1 MKNKAISQNNGLSRA
16 IIYCS
21 GVVQGI
27 GFRPFVYRIAVKHKL
42 TGYVLNLGDAGVE
55 IVVEGPKANIKE
67 FLKSL
72 VDEKPPLAYY
82 SNLKINWEPY
92 KGEFKEFVVKP
103 SEKKSKVKGVSYIPP
118 DIALC
123 EECKKELFN
132 PLDRRYMYP
141 FIVCSH
147 CGPRF
152 TVIEDLPY
160 DRERT
165 SMRDFPMCEE
175 CKKEYTN
182 PLDRRYHAEPTC
194 CPKCGPQ
201 MTLYNRDG
209 NVINTADPI
218 REAARLIE
226 EGYILA
232 IKGIGGT
239 HLAVKTTDD
248 DPVILLRKRR
258 RRPQRPFA
266 LMSKDLESIKK
277 FAIITKEEED
287 LLLSYRRPIVLLK
300 KREPF
305 PLSKQLAPGLDTI
318 GVMLPYSGIHEI
330 LMYYVKEPALVM
342 TSGNYP
348 GEPMAITNEA
358 AFKQLKNIADFFLL
372 HNRRIV
378 NRNDDSVVKLIEG
391 KTIFLRRSRGYVP
404 EPLEVPFLK
413 EDDLNILAV
422 GPELNVTFT
431 ILKGK
436 YAYISQHI
444 GDVENLEMINF
455 IQTAIKNF
463 KKITVTKEIHAVV
476 SDIHPMFYTTKLAEN
491 LSNELGIPHIR
502 IQHHFAHVISL
513 MAEHK
518 IPPEEK
524 VIAIAADGFG
534 LGDDGKAWGGE
545 ILLADYHSYRRIA
558 HLTYVPMPGG
568 DLATKY
574 PIRMVA
580 GILSKVLNEEENR
593 KILERYTHAFRFGEK
608 EIDIVLKQIS
618 RNINTPLTSSLGRFL
633 DAISVVLNICH
644 VRTYE
649 GEPAIKLEAAG
660 SRGKVL
666 KEIVSEL
673 DDKTVQ
679 HGLEIETPQI
689 LMEVINSLDNGYQVN
704 DIAATVQYFI
714 GRKLGELAVE
724 LAEKHGVDKILFTG
738 GVAYNRLITE
748 AIHHVVKENGKSF
761 LRHIMV
767 PPGDGGISFGQAV
780 FGKIYL
786 EEN

>member
-1 MKNKAISQNNGLSRA
+1 MRNKITTNNEDLARA
-16 IIYCS
+16 TIYCS

-27 GFRPFVYRIAVKHKL
+27 GFRPFVYRIAVKHGL

-55 IVVEGPKANIKE
+55 IVVEGLKSNIKR

-72 VDEKPPLAYY
+72 NDEKPPLAYY
-82 SNLKINWEPY
+82 SDLKINWEPY
-92 KGEFKEFVVKP
+92 TGEFNEFVVKP

-175 CKKEYTN
+175 CEKEYTN

-194 CPKCGPQ
+194 CPKCGPH
-201 MTLYNRDG
+201 MTLYDKDG
-209 NVINTADPI
+209 EVIDITNPI
-218 REAARLIE
+218 REAAKLIE

-239 HLAVKTTDD
+239 HLAVKTTEDE
-248 DPVILLRKRR
+248 PVIILRKRR

-266 LMSKDLESIKK
+266 LMSKDISTIER
-277 FAIITKEEED
+277 FAVVTEKEKE
-287 LLLSYRRPIVLLK
+287 LLLSYRRPIVLLEK
-300 KREPF
+300 KEPF
-305 PLSKQLAPGLDTI
+305 PLSEYLAPKLDTI

-330 LMYYVKEPALVM
+330 LMYYIKEPALVM

-358 AFKQLKNIADFFLL
+358 AFKQLKNIADYFLL

-378 NRNDDSVVKLIEG
+378 NRNDDSVVKLIENEP
-391 KTIFLRRSRGYVP
+391 IFLRRSRGYVP
-404 EPLEVPFLK
+404 EPIEVPFLRN
-413 EDDLNILAV
+413 DDFNVIGV

-455 IQTAIKNF
+455 LQTAIENF
-463 KKITVTKEIHAVV
+463 KRITVTKELHAVV
-476 SDIHPMFYTTKLAEN
+476 SDYHPMFYTTKFAET
-491 LSNELGIPHIR
+491 LSKELGIPHLK
-502 IQHHFAHVISL
+502 IQHHFAHVVSL
-513 MAEHK
+513 LAEHK
-518 IPPEEK
+518 VNPEEE
-524 VIAIAADGFG
+524 VIAITADGFG
-534 LGDDGKAWGGE
+534 LGDDGNAWGGE
-545 ILLADYHSYRRIA
+545 ILLADYQKYKRVA
-558 HLTYVPMPGG
+558 HLAYVPMPGG

-580 GILSKVLNEEENR
+580 GILSKVLDEEEN
-593 KILERYTHAFRFGEK
+593 KEILMKYADSFRFGEK
-608 EIDIVLKQIS
+608 EIDVVLKQIS
-618 RNINTPLTSSLGRFL
+618 SSINTPLTSSLGRFL
-633 DAISVVLNICH
+633 DAVSTILGICNL
-644 VRTYE
+644 RTYE

-660 SRGKVL
+660 VRGKILDTTLDDVYIKNSPL
-666 KEIVSEL
+666 GLEL
-673 DDKTVQ
+673 DTPNFLLNV
-679 HGLEIETPQI
+679 IE
-689 LMEVINSLDNGYQVN
+689 LLDNGKIKVN
-704 DIAATVQYFI
+704 DIAATVQYKI
-714 GRKLGELAVE
+714 GKALGEIAVE
-724 LAEKHGVDKILFTG
+724 LAERYGVQKILFTG

-748 AIHHVVKENGKSF
+748 AIHQVVKKSKMAF
-761 LRHIMV
+761 LRHIKV

-780 FGKIYL
+780 YGKIKL
-786 EEN
+786 EK